1 MSSFFLSYST
11 GTTWAF
17 LRATV
22 LGVIGDPFLYDS
34 LQSRMLRAA
43 YEEQQMPLAA
53 IPLLEAN
60 NKYRILFIIVS

>member
-1 MSSFFLSYST
+1 MSSFFLVPVLLEH
-11 GTTWAF
+11 F

-34 LQSRMLRAA
+34 LQSRILRAA
-43 YEEQQMPLAA
+43 YEQQIMPLAA

-60 NKYRILFIIVS
+60 KYRILFIIVS